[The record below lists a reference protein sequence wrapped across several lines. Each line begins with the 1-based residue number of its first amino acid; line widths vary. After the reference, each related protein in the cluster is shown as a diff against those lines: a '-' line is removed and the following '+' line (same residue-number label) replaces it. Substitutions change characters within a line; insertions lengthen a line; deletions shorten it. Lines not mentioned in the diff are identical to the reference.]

1 MRIETMFLKLCL
13 ERNISKLSQGHMH
26 SPSTPR
32 QASVTDAEA
41 NELPM
46 CVPPPPPLSQPSFP
60 CSCPGSQ
67 PHDFLV
73 GSAQW
78 KTAARGHRWVG
89 KRLRYL
95 PLLF

>member
-46 CVPPPPPLSQPSFP
+46 CVPPPL
-60 CSCPGSQ
+60 
-67 PHDFLV
+67 H
-73 GSAQW
+73 
-78 KTAARGHRWVG
+78 
-89 KRLRYL
+89 
-95 PLLF
+95 